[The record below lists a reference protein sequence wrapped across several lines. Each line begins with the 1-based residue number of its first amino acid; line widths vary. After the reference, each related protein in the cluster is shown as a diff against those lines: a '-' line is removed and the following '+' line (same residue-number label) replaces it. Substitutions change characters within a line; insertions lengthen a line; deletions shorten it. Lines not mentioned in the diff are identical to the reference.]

1 MTDQPVPGAGNGQY
15 NGGGDGRLEIEA
27 PDRVLGWVDGAG
39 VVGEQRFD
47 VVVSADAVVAVD
59 DLVVTSH
66 LLPDGV
72 TLTHFGIVVAT
83 SGVLEGASLASDTR
97 RIAVDKTMPGE
108 AVRRVEV
115 AVLRVDP
122 ERWLAP
128 HPGATV
134 LAAVGAARE
143 MALFTEHMDRPFPF
157 GLDSTGTP
165 VPLAFE
171 YVDGTKGG
179 HVNISGISGVATKT
193 STALSLLYLMF
204 EGPRR
209 AELLGP
215 QSPNAR
221 AIVFAVKGED
231 LLHLDTPNGRF
242 ARHADAVAGWAA
254 HGVATPGP
262 FTRVRVYA
270 ARSPQ
275 SQPGTSVAW
284 VESRAHGSVA
294 AYGWTPAR
302 FVEERLLP
310 YAFSD
315 TDGGRSLVGFILE
328 RVTDLLV
335 RWSFP
340 LAGVEGAVVLA
351 DPHGRGA
358 PAPGSTPRRELGP
371 ADGFAVRSFDD
382 LANWFTGD
390 GTNPGVFDD
399 AHPFV
404 GAWKRS
410 DASGT
415 VDAFLRRLHALRS
428 RIGFLVD
435 VSATTID
442 LSEEITVVDLH
453 NLHETAQ
460 RFVVGATLAT
470 VFAAKQATGREPLR
484 FVVLDELNKYAPRE
498 GSSPL
503 KELLVDIAERGRS
516 LGVILIGAQQAA
528 GAVAPAIIRNAA
540 VKIVGRLDAGETS
553 EYRFLTPELRERA
566 TRFLPGTL
574 VLSQPLIPVPVPIRL
589 PFPPFATS
597 VEEARAAQI
606 PDAATVEAI
615 AEDLEHLA

>member
-1 MTDQPVPGAGNGQY
+1 MNEQPATGYGNGHSPEGVS
-15 NGGGDGRLEIEA
+15 NPAVEA
-27 PDRVLGWVDGAG
+27 RRILGWVDGAG
-39 VVGEQRFD
+39 IVGEQRFD
-47 VVVSADAVVAVD
+47 VVVADDAIVAVD
-59 DLVVTSH
+59 DLVTTTLV
-66 LLPDGV
+66 LPNGV
-72 TLTHFGIVVAT
+72 SLTHYGIVVST

-97 RIAVDKTMPGE
+97 RIVVERTMPGE
-108 AVRRVEV
+108 AVRRVQV

-122 ERWLAP
+122 ELWMAP
-128 HPGATV
+128 KPGAAV
-134 LAAVGAARE
+134 VAAVGAARE
-143 MALFTEHMDRPFPF
+143 MALFAEHMDRPFPF

-171 YVDGTKGG
+171 YVDGTRGG

-193 STALSLLYLMF
+193 STALSLLYLLF

-242 ARHADAVAGWAA
+242 AQHPEALAGWAA
-254 HGVATPGP
+254 HGIENPGP
-262 FTRVRVYA
+262 FTRVRVYG
-270 ARSPQ
+270 ARSPH
-275 SQPGTSVAW
+275 SQLGTSVAW

-302 FVEERLLP
+302 FIDDRLFP

-315 TDGGRSLVGFILE
+315 TDGGRNLVGFILE
-328 RVTDLLV
+328 RVTDLLA
-335 RWSFP
+335 RWAFP
-340 LAGVEGAVVLA
+340 LAGVSGAVVLA
-351 DPHGRGA
+351 DPRDHGG
-358 PAPGSTPRRELGP
+358 PASGTAHRHELGP
-371 ADGFAVRSFDD
+371 GDGSVVRNFED

-390 GTNPGVFDD
+390 GDADSGVMDD
-399 AHPFV
+399 AHPYS
-404 GAWKRS
+404 GPWRRN
-410 DASGT
+410 DAGGT

-428 RIGFLVD
+428 RVGFLVD
-435 VSATTID
+435 VSAAPID
-442 LSEEITVVDLH
+442 LAEEVTVVDLH

-460 RFVVGATLAT
+460 RFVVGATLAN
-470 VFAAKQATGREPLR
+470 VFSAKQATGREPLR

-498 GSSPL
+498 GTSPL

-540 VKIVGRLDAGETS
+540 VKIVGRLDAGEAS

-574 VLSQPLIPVPVPIRL
+574 ILAQPLTPVPIPIRM

-597 VEEARAAQI
+597 VEEARAAQV
-606 PDAATVEAI
+606 PDVVTVDAI
-615 AEDLEHLA
+615 AADLEQLV

>member
-1 MTDQPVPGAGNGQY
+1 MTEEPPVVPTYSEPAADELGLSPRSGAPG
-15 NGGGDGRLEIEA
+15 
-27 PDRVLGWVDGAG
+27 VLGWVDGAG
-39 VVGEQRFD
+39 KVGEQRFE
-47 VVVSADAVVAVD
+47 VVVAPGKVVAVD

-66 LLPDGV
+66 VLADGT
-72 TLTHFGIVVAT
+72 TLTHYGIVVST
-83 SGVLEGASLASDTR
+83 SGLLEGASLASDTP
-97 RIAVDKTMPGE
+97 RIAVHKTMPGE
-108 AVRRVEV
+108 VVRRVEV
-115 AVLRVDP
+115 AVLRVHP
-122 ERWLAP
+122 ERWIAP
-128 HPGATV
+128 EPGAEVT
-134 LAAVGAARE
+134 AAVGTARD

-157 GLDSTGTP
+157 GLDSSGAP

-171 YVDGTKGG
+171 YVDGTRGG

-193 STALSLLYLMF
+193 SAALSLLYLLF

-209 AELLGP
+209 GQLLGA

-242 ARHADAVAGWAA
+242 GLHEDAVAGWEA
-254 HGVATPGP
+254 HGMPRPGP
-262 FTRVRVYA
+262 FTRVRVFA

-275 SQPGTSVAW
+275 SVPGTSVAW
-284 VESRAHGSVA
+284 VESRGHGTVA
-294 AYGWTPAR
+294 AYGWTPWR
-302 FVEERLLP
+302 FIQERLLP

-315 TDGGRSLVGFILE
+315 TEAGRSLVGFILE

-335 RWSFP
+335 RWAFP

-351 DPHGRGA
+351 DPHAHGA
-358 PAPGSTPRRELGP
+358 PSLRGVERPELSAGE
-371 ADGFAVRSFDD
+371 GFVVRSFDD
-382 LANWFTGD
+382 LADWFSGD
-390 GTNPGVFDD
+390 GTNPGVLDD
-399 AHPFV
+399 ANDFSTT
-404 GAWKRS
+404 WKRS

-415 VDAFLRRLHALRS
+415 VDAFLRRLHALRA
-428 RIGFLVD
+428 RVGFLVD
-435 VSATTID
+435 TSAAPID
-442 LSEEITVVDLH
+442 LAEEVTVIDLH

-460 RFVVGATLAT
+460 RFVVGATLAN
-470 VFAAKQATGREPLR
+470 VFAAKQASGREPLR

-540 VKIVGRLDAGETS
+540 VKVVGRLDAGETA

-574 VLSQPLIPVPVPIRL
+574 VLSQPLVPVPVPIRL

-597 VEEARAAQI
+597 VEEARSAQV
-606 PDAATVEAI
+606 PDGATIEAI
-615 AEDLEHLA
+615 AADLERLV

>member
-1 MTDQPVPGAGNGQY
+1 
-15 NGGGDGRLEIEA
+15 
-27 PDRVLGWVDGAG
+27 
-39 VVGEQRFD
+39 
-47 VVVSADAVVAVD
+47 
-59 DLVVTSH
+59 
-66 LLPDGV
+66 
-72 TLTHFGIVVAT
+72 
-83 SGVLEGASLASDTR
+83 
-97 RIAVDKTMPGE
+97 
-108 AVRRVEV
+108 
-115 AVLRVDP
+115 
-122 ERWLAP
+122 
-128 HPGATV
+128 
-134 LAAVGAARE
+134 

-209 AELLGP
+209 AEVLGA

-221 AIVFAVKGED
+221 ALVFAVKGED

-254 HGVATPGP
+254 HGVARPGP

-335 RWSFP
+335 RWTFP
-340 LAGVEGAVVLA
+340 LAGVEGAIVLA
-351 DPHGRGA
+351 DPHGRGV
-358 PAPGSTPRRELGP
+358 PAQGGIHRPELGP
-371 ADGFAVRSFDD
+371 ADGFVVRSFAD
-382 LANWFTGD
+382 LADWFTGD
-390 GTNPGVFDD
+390 GANPGVLDE

-428 RIGFLVD
+428 RIGFLID

-460 RFVVGATLAT
+460 RFVVGATLAS

-540 VKIVGRLDAGETS
+540 VKIVGRLDAGETA

-615 AEDLEHLA
+615 AADLEHLA